1 LLPITNHQSPITNYQ
16 LPTMTNKQLLDHA
29 NGNGNGNG
37 KHNGATTVKDFKP
50 IYLPSPEPIVPKVVE
65 FKPSEQPVLIGRPGW
80 WSHAFVW
87 VIVGITGSGIAWA
100 CLAPLEQAVPA
111 MGKLEAVGAAREVR
125 APNGGV
131 VREIFVKDGQKV
143 KKGDLL
149 LTFDPRAP
157 QADLESLKK
166 LRETLLK
173 ENQFYN
179 DAKNGNMAGGTP
191 EWRSLM
197 ESRNALLSENEYLR
211 AQLSGGKTAGSG
223 SGEFNAN
230 QQRLLVAS
238 RAEIQSRVA
247 AARLQVQ
254 ELGTQLGQ
262 VRGLLEASRKQ
273 LPMQQA
279 QLETAKQRLLT
290 ARDQLTTAQAQ
301 LPRAVEQLETARA
314 QLNRSVEQLE
324 TAKAQLPKALEQW
337 EVAKA
342 QLPRAAEQLLV
353 ARAQVPKAAERIET
367 ARQLLETDQALYNK
381 IKPVVDAGALSEL
394 QAQRQQQQIL
404 TRRQEVAA
412 SEADIL
418 TRRNEVVARE
428 SEILR
433 RRQEIT
439 AGESEI
445 LRRRQEITAGESEI
459 LRRRQEITAGESE
472 ILRRRQEITA
482 SYGEIANRQGEV
494 AGREAEL
501 LKTQAE
507 IDRLVKEEQ
516 RIQVAINR
524 AQEQLQNTVA
534 LSARDILT
542 KIADNQK
549 RVAEI
554 DSQLARIRLENQ
566 KKLDEISSQIVKAE
580 QAVQYQELRAP
591 EDGIVFDLKPNSPGH
606 VVRAIDNEPVLK
618 IVPNDKLVAAVHL
631 QNKDIGHVQEGMDVD
646 ISVESFPATE
656 FGTLNGKLISIGS
669 DALPPTQERPFYA
682 FPAKIEMERQT
693 INVNGKEYNLQSG
706 MAINATIKV
715 RKRKVIDIFTELFQK
730 STDSLKTVR

>member
-1 LLPITNHQSPITNYQ
+1 
-16 LPTMTNKQLLDHA
+16 MTNKQLLDHA

-100 CLAPLEQAVPA
+100 CLAPIEQAVPA

-301 LPRAVEQLETARA
+301 LPRAVEQLQTSRA

-439 AGESEI
+439 AWESEI
-445 LRRRQEITAGESEI
+445 LRRRQEMTA
-459 LRRRQEITAGESE
+459 RESE